1 MDWFNVLIFGMIQ
14 FFTVIVV
21 FVVKRKLLWT
31 APLISSM
38 LAFIIYVIELE
49 PMGILTV
56 FNNNEWRGFFVL
68 AMLMHFVIAAVM
80 TAIAYLIAYIL
91 KRRQM

>member
-56 FNNNEWRGFFVL
+56 FNNNEWSGFFVL